1 MNKKLVSY
9 EDIQEALRLTAE
21 AARCQDNVVTIPTT
35 AGPYKMDFKPLALAV
50 VENFAASLK
59 QVSIQ
64 KLRPFRGQA
73 YADMAITHAERAVQ
87 LLAVARVMANGNQE
101 RADAL
106 RDALEHLDEAR
117 RMTAVCGVKVNEEL
131 QCEPGKLVKLGD
143 DFDTKTTVPTL

>member
-1 MNKKLVSY
+1 MTKKLVSY
-9 EDIQEALRLTAE
+9 DDIQEALRLTAE
-21 AARCQDNVVTIPTT
+21 AARGQDNVVTIPTT

-59 QVSIQ
+59 QVSIT

-73 YADMAITHAERAVQ
+73 YADMAITHTERAAQ
-87 LLAVARVMANGNQE
+87 LLAVARGTNGNQE

-131 QCEPGKLVKLGD
+131 QREPGKLVQLTD
-143 DFDTKTTVPTL
+143 DFDVKKTVPTL